1 MDVTYHLNRW
11 MKMSSNY
18 RISLPLL
25 PIIEYTMPRYSV
37 DEVLEIVKSLT
48 PEEKSLLQTQLPA
61 FLGTATS
68 SASPQKVQNQ
78 SQSFGNVNMES
89 GNAFSANVVGGNN
102 NASQSNV
109 QASVKNAD
117 LSEVLNILQQ
127 LKQDVGN
134 NKALN
139 KLEKTTVES
148 TIQVVE
154 EELKQPK
161 PDKNLVDQAISSLKK
176 GLEGVQSLAEP
187 TMKVAELV
195 AKAWLLIL

>member
-1 MDVTYHLNRW
+1 
-11 MKMSSNY
+11 
-18 RISLPLL
+18 
-25 PIIEYTMPRYSV
+25 MPRYSV

-48 PEEKSLLQTQLPA
+48 PEEKRLLQTQLPA

-195 AKAWLLIL
+195 AKAWLLIP